1 MAVNGE
7 DNHAVI
13 KLAVRIFISLTML
26 GLAFTFWSLPIGRT
40 TIVRRRGHRMDR
52 VSYRLLAALTALALP
67 PARTE
72 VRIVCRGG

>member
-26 GLAFTFWSLPIGRT
+26 GFGIYVLVT
-40 TIVRRRGHRMDR
+40 TDWQDNH
-52 VSYRLLAALTALALP
+52 SSP
-67 PARTE
+67 PRPPD
-72 VRIVCRGG
+72 G

>member
-40 TIVRRRGHRMDR
+40 TQI
-52 VSYRLLAALTALALP
+52 SP
-67 PARTE
+67 PRPPD
-72 VRIVCRGG
+72 G